1 MTFFDKTTRGRAEI
15 SVRGNNLTPR
25 LRTLLL
31 LVDGKT
37 STADLLFKVSGMGL
51 SHTHLDT
58 LVEAGLIQGHVT
70 ATAPSND
77 TLHPHPPVPAEALPS
92 PPNSPVPAA
101 PPIQAA
107 PPPPPPA
114 SLAIGQSQYEQVYR
128 FYNETIKSM
137 IGIRGYGLQ
146 MKVERA
152 ATVDD
157 FKEIRQQY
165 LEAILKSKGKET
177 TRSLRDRLDHLL
189 YQGLPG
195 PNSINLD

>member
-15 SVRGNNLTPR
+15 SVRGNTLTPR

-37 STADLLFKVSGMGL
+37 STEELLFKVSGLGL
-51 SHTHLDT
+51 SHAHLDT

-70 ATAPSND
+70 A
-77 TLHPHPPVPAEALPS
+77 
-92 PPNSPVPAA
+92 AA
-101 PPIQAA
+101 PPNDPSLSHPPHQAEVA
-107 PPPPPPA
+107 PSAPVPPTPPPA
-114 SLAIGQSQYEQVYR
+114 PIQATPPPQAPLAIGQSQYEQVYR

-137 IGIRGYGLQ
+137 IGMRGYGLQ